1 MCRCGYA
8 CSFENML
15 SVDTLIILIISTAS
29 VFAVGWHNPSP
40 IIFGRIGHNVTLNT
54 HVKASG
60 SSTFTWYRQK
70 LSGEIEMIHSASCE
84 NKLHYTVGMSD
95 GIGFMTIYN
104 TLVTDSGS
112 YFAVSRARKTKA
124 FLGTSYVNLA
134 VTDHTPLIR
143 LFYGSGI
150 AKTHVFQCEIVG
162 ARADW
167 SNPYWEITENGHV
180 RKMKGVGSGGID
192 ADGRFTRW
200 SVVTLSSDK
209 SFSLTCL
216 SSHNHTTNMIKTG
229 TIDMSKGA
237 SVCVFTYFLITLA
250 CVLILLTMVLTVLSA
265 WRIRQRRLER
275 DG

>member
-70 LSGEIEMIHSASCE
+70 LSGEIEMIHSAS
-84 NKLHYTVGMSD
+84 Y
-95 GIGFMTIYN
+95 
-104 TLVTDSGS
+104 
-112 YFAVSRARKTKA
+112 
-124 FLGTSYVNLA
+124 
-134 VTDHTPLIR
+134 HTPLIR